1 MVLKIDVSILRV
13 KVKALYL
20 WWCLLYF
27 GMHHIPGKE
36 NKNLKT
42 LFYWYFQNFCVINLY
57 FFWRVNEYKQEG
69 ENAELSKTAGE
80 LLENAEDPKFAN
92 SKVIMDY

>member
-1 MVLKIDVSILRV
+1 MFQSWEWKSKPCICGGVCCILVCITFLVR
-13 KVKALYL
+13 K
-20 WWCLLYF
+20 
-27 GMHHIPGKE
+27 
-36 NKNLKT
+36 KNLKT

>member
-1 MVLKIDVSILRV
+1 
-13 KVKALYL
+13 
-20 WWCLLYF
+20 
-27 GMHHIPGKE
+27 MHHIPGKE
-36 NKNLKT
+36 KKNLKT

>member
-27 GMHHIPGKE
+27 GMYHIPGKE
-36 NKNLKT
+36 KK
-42 LFYWYFQNFCVINLY
+42 
-57 FFWRVNEYKQEG
+57 
-69 ENAELSKTAGE
+69 S
-80 LLENAEDPKFAN
+80 
-92 SKVIMDY
+92 

>member
-1 MVLKIDVSILRV
+1 MLFDLTPNSNGKIIRNVWQTVLKIDVSILRV

-36 NKNLKT
+36 NKNIKT
-42 LFYWYFQNFCVINLY
+42 LF
-57 FFWRVNEYKQEG
+57 NEFLCY
-69 ENAELSKTAGE
+69 
-80 LLENAEDPKFAN
+80 
-92 SKVIMDY
+92 

>member
-36 NKNLKT
+36 TLKH
-42 LFYWYFQNFCVINLY
+42 YFIDISRIFV
-57 FFWRVNEYKQEG
+57 
-69 ENAELSKTAGE
+69 
-80 LLENAEDPKFAN
+80 LLICIFLKG
-92 SKVIMDY
+92 K